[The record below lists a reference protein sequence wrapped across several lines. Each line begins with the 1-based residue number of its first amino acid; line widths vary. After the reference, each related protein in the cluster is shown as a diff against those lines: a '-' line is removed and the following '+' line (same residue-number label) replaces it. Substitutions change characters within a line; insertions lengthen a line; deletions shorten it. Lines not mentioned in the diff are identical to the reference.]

1 MKKLSKTI
9 KLSLLQRRFFKI
21 KGKNYICDKNL
32 IMTKNIFCI
41 LVICVLF
48 TSCIPVKDLT
58 YLQDKNTSIEQSN
71 VAVVQSKPYRLQ
83 ANDILKI
90 NIKAIDPKLVSI
102 FNTTENPIDA
112 VKSESSLY
120 FDGFTVDDHGNI
132 RMPLLG
138 EINVIGYT
146 LEEVRIKIEKQLLE
160 EYFKSGA
167 NIFVTVKLA
176 GFRYTINGE
185 VASTGTKTLF
195 QDHVNIMEAI
205 ANSGDITTVGNRK
218 SVTVIRQT
226 PTGVQMNDI
235 DLTDKNVMKSPYYY
249 LQPNDYIY
257 VKPLKQKTWGTGQ
270 TGIQS
275 IGTIITLLSLATTVY
290 LIIKN

>member
-1 MKKLSKTI
+1 
-9 KLSLLQRRFFKI
+9 
-21 KGKNYICDKNL
+21 
-32 IMTKNIFCI
+32 MTKNSFYI
-41 LVICVLF
+41 LLLIGALF
-48 TSCIPVKDLT
+48 TSCIPVKDLW
-58 YLQDKNTSIEQSN
+58 YLQDKNNSGEQN
-71 VAVVQSKPYRLQ
+71 TVAAVESKPYRLQ
-83 ANDILKI
+83 VNDVLSI
-90 NIKAIDPKLVSI
+90 NIKAIDTKLVSI
-102 FNTTENPIDA
+102 FNTTESSSTA
-112 VKSESSLY
+112 GKSESGLY

-132 RMPLLG
+132 RMPILG

-146 LEEVRIKIEKQLLE
+146 LEEVRVIIEKKLLE
-160 EYFKSGA
+160 EYFKSEA

-185 VASTGTKTLF
+185 VGSTGTKTLF
-195 QDHVNIMEAI
+195 QAHVNVLEAV
-205 ANSGDITTVGNRK
+205 ANAGDITTVGNRK
-218 SVTVIRQT
+218 AVMIIRQT
-226 PTGVQMNDI
+226 PTGVQMNEI
-235 DLTDKNVMKSPYYY
+235 DLTDANVMKSPYYY

>member
-1 MKKLSKTI
+1 
-9 KLSLLQRRFFKI
+9 
-21 KGKNYICDKNL
+21 
-32 IMTKNIFCI
+32 MTKNSFYLLLLIS
-41 LVICVLF
+41 VLF
-48 TSCIPVKDLT
+48 TSCIPVKDLW
-58 YLQDKNTSIEQSN
+58 YLQDKNNSGEQN
-71 VAVVQSKPYRLQ
+71 TVAAVESKPYRLQ
-83 ANDILKI
+83 VNDVLSI

-102 FNTTENPIDA
+102 FNTTENESTNGGQ
-112 VKSESSLY
+112 SESSLY

-132 RMPLLG
+132 RMPILG

-146 LEEVRIKIEKQLLE
+146 LEEVRIRIEKKLLE
-160 EYFKSGA
+160 EYFKSEA

-185 VASTGTKTLF
+185 VGSTGTKTLF
-195 QDHVNIMEAI
+195 QERVNVMEAI

-218 SVTVIRQT
+218 AVTIIRQT
-226 PTGVQMNDI
+226 PTGVQMNEI
-235 DLTDKNVMKSPYYY
+235 DLTDANVMKSPYYY

-290 LIIKN
+290 LIIKS